1 MSGFSQ
7 STSMSRPPVSLLTNS
22 VFFQVLPPSVVL
34 KMPRSSFGPNGE
46 PSAASHTVL
55 VLNGCTLMPPT
66 WPESLRP
73 MNSHFAPASVDL

>member
-1 MSGFSQ
+1 
-7 STSMSRPPVSLLTNS
+7 MSRPPVSLFTNS

-55 VLNGCTLMPPT
+55 VLKG
-66 WPESLRP
+66 
-73 MNSHFAPASVDL
+73 